1 MPKLLQSIPEGP
13 LAIIGD
19 IHGEIDALER
29 LLARLGHGPGQRADR
44 KLVFV
49 GDFIDRGPDSV
60 AVVQRVADL
69 VDQGQAV
76 AVAGNHELNVLLGH
90 EKEGNGWY
98 LGHRDHA
105 QVEGLPAFPFPSRSA
120 TASEREFVRTFLETL
135 PLVRERE
142 DLRVVHAAW
151 RPGAL
156 DSLPDSGD
164 LAALSDAAEAAARQ
178 RLASI
183 KPLAD
188 REREEFAR
196 LKDLNTKPTRYL
208 ANVAHEDRELQSG
221 NPVKLIT
228 SGSEVPI
235 KPDEEPL
242 FQGGK
247 WRFVRRHSW
256 WLEPVDRH
264 TVVGHY
270 WRRRADPIPGKDD
283 RWKGIP
289 AFAWSGQVFC
299 VDYSVG
305 KRFEERVR
313 GAQSSFNGGL
323 GALLWPERAVVFD
336 DREEPVPASAV
347 VPVSQGV

>member
-19 IHGEIDALER
+19 IHGEIDALDR
-29 LLARLGHGPGQRADR
+29 LLARIDATPGGRDR

-69 VDQGQAV
+69 VEQGRAV
-76 AVAGNHELNVLLGH
+76 AVLGNHELNVLLGH

-98 LGHRDHA
+98 LGHDDHA
-105 QVEGLPAFPFPSRSA
+105 QVVGHPSFPFPSRAA
-120 TASEREFVRTFLETL
+120 TAAEQKFVHDFLQTL
-135 PLVRERE
+135 PLARERE

-151 RPGAL
+151 REGAL
-156 DSLPDSGD
+156 AELPESGD
-164 LAALSDAAEAAARQ
+164 VAELSHGAEV
-178 RLASI
+178 AS
-183 KPLAD
+183 KKKLLHVTPLAD
-188 REREEFAR
+188 QERAEFAG
-196 LKDLNTKPTRYL
+196 LKDQTSKPTRYL
-208 ANVAHEDRELQSG
+208 HHVAREDAELQSG
-221 NPVKLIT
+221 NPVKLVT
-228 SGSEVPI
+228 SGGEVAIHESESP
-235 KPDEEPL
+235 
-242 FQGGK
+242 FFSGGK

-256 WLEPVDRH
+256 WQEPVDRH

-270 WRRRADPIPGKDD
+270 WRRRGEAIPGKDD

-289 AFAWSGQVFC
+289 AYAWSGKVFC

-313 GAQSSFNGGL
+313 GAREQFNGGL
-323 GALLWPERAVVFD
+323 GALLWPERVVVFD
-336 DREEPVPASAV
+336 DREETIPAQEVIPVA
-347 VPVSQGV
+347 GGG